1 MGLIVRVRRI
11 LGLALVVAVG
21 LASAGCVMSRGEF
34 AQPAATPIVLTGA
47 QPQDIVAAPA
57 QAEPTVA
64 VQQDSPV
71 EMSAPLALSAVAQ
84 GEPATAGYPAIN
96 APPGQPK
103 SKLLSPEEKARLI
116 AELEALARS
125 QEARAAASKAAC
137 DDEAAQALDPEQQ
150 RLNGDFAA
158 GEC

>member
-1 MGLIVRVRRI
+1 
-11 LGLALVVAVG
+11 
-21 LASAGCVMSRGEF
+21 MSRGEF

-47 QPQDIVAAPA
+47 QPQDIVAA

-64 VQQDSPV
+64 VQRDSPV
-71 EMSAPLALSAVAQ
+71 EMSAPLALSAAAR
-84 GEPATAGYPAIN
+84 EPATAAATAGYPAIN